1 MKGEELDDEAFF
13 RALDASGA
21 RALLIGRRAL
31 ILLGAPVITA
41 DFDLWLHF
49 DDVERLNAAFEPLGA
64 YANHSPEEAR
74 ARGRYVLENGERI
87 DVLIARGRTRK
98 TTPAGESLDFE
109 SAWARHQTVQVAD
122 GLVVRIPAIADLI
135 VTKKWASRPKDI
147 VDIQFLEL
155 LRDSSR

>member
-1 MKGEELDDEAFF
+1 MEGAEFDDEGFF
-13 RALDASGA
+13 RTLEASGA

-31 ILLGAPVITA
+31 VLLGAPVVTA

-49 DDVERLNAAFEPLGA
+49 DDVEPLNVAFESLGTH
-64 YANHSPEEAR
+64 ANHSPAEAR

-87 DVLIARGRTRK
+87 DVMIARSK
-98 TTPAGESLDFE
+98 TTPSGESLDFDA
-109 SAWARHQTVQVAD
+109 AWSRHQRVQIAD
-122 GLVVRIPAIADLI
+122 GVMVRIPAIDDLI

-155 LRDSSR
+155 LRDSKR